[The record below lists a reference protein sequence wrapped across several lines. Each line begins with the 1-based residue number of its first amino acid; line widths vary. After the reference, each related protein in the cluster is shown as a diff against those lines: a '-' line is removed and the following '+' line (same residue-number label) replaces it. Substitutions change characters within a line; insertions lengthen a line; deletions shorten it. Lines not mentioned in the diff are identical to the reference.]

1 MILNSDKFKYKDN
14 FSKEVIYEKI
24 LDLLVFVYEKI
35 MNRRKSKPY
44 TREYIR
50 LKRFGPEDC
59 YNAELKDYINKYK
72 SHSNFS
78 LEHILA
84 NNETQDG
91 TTTYHEKGRN
101 DIRITY
107 ITQAFTLNPKE
118 YFVIE
123 CKRLDGSNT
132 LNDNYIRK
140 GLMKFI
146 TGTYSSNENN
156 AIMIGYIEKGEISDI
171 INKLNKKLNNIK
183 NIHTLKI
190 LSPVNTVENFDYM
203 YNSKHKRN
211 SRLPTILIHHLMFDY
226 KDITILN

>member
-14 FSKEVIYEKI
+14 FSKEAIYEKI

-35 MNRRKSKPY
+35 KNHRKSKPY

-59 YNAELKDYINKYK
+59 YNAELKDYLNKYK
-72 SHSNFS
+72 SHPNFS
-78 LEHILA
+78 LGNILA

-91 TTTYHEKGRN
+91 TTNYHQKGRN

-107 ITQAFTLNPKE
+107 ITQAFTLHPKE

-123 CKRLDGSNT
+123 CKRLDNSSM
-132 LNDNYIRK
+132 LNNKYIKK

-146 TGTYSSNENN
+146 TGTYSSNDNN
-156 AIMIGYIEKGEISDI
+156 AIMVAYIEKGEIEEIVD
-171 INKLNKKLNNIK
+171 KLNEKLNDIE
-183 NIHTLKI
+183 NIHNLKI
-190 LSPVNTVENFDYM
+190 LSKVDKIKNFDYI
-203 YNSKHKRN
+203 YNSKHERDFN
-211 SRLPTILIHHLMFDY
+211 LPPISVHHLMFDY
-226 KDITILN
+226 KNITVLN